1 MEYDKNEDYCT
12 LSPEELFGVKFNYSC
27 YLHDRQ
33 YRNEVANRK
42 TRLKADQ
49 DFRDSIYNKFVV
61 ADKKFYGWIVSRIYY
76 YAVRLFSERFWTV
89 N

>member
-33 YRNEVANRK
+33 YRNEVVNRK

-49 DFRDSIYNKFVV
+49 DFRDSIYNKFVG

-76 YAVRLFSERFWTV
+76 YAVRLFSKRCWTV